1 MKILRIY
8 PFSIIYTLSL
18 FISAIIA
25 VTPSNYVNGAR
36 DGITAAF
43 VGDISCN
50 ITGRATIDSITAD
63 NPDAFV
69 ILGDMSYGPSAG
81 CFYSYVKDLKN
92 QGVTVRCDIGNHDS
106 EQEQSEELEKSYWN
120 LCAGGASQEGFWKIR
135 AGDISILGLNTQCD
149 GDSNHT
155 ATEPPCDIGK
165 IIKFLKE
172 VDKTKFVVATAHRPL
187 CDSPISKSPK
197 FECIEVML
205 NKFGRIGVT
214 AIVSADN
221 HCSAY
226 SDKKFIAGA
235 GGRSHYACSGW
246 DWIDNTKYA
255 YLFMEYKENKLD
267 FVFKHFK
274 TRAEISPHFLIDS
287 NENQQVLPANA
298 TGNLTHVLIH
308 TLDGTVEFKDKNGTI
323 YYQIPTVPGIVPI
336 PSEKK

>member
-1 MKILRIY
+1 
-8 PFSIIYTLSL
+8 
-18 FISAIIA
+18 
-25 VTPSNYVNGAR
+25 
-36 DGITAAF
+36 
-43 VGDISCN
+43 
-50 ITGRATIDSITAD
+50 
-63 NPDAFV
+63 
-69 ILGDMSYGPSAG
+69 MSYGPSAG

-197 FECIEVML
+197 FECIKVML
-205 NKFGRIGVT
+205 DEFDRIGVT
-214 AIVSADN
+214 ATVSADN

-226 SDKKFIAGA
+226 SDKFIAGA

-246 DWIDNTKYA
+246 DWIDDTKYA
-255 YLFMEYKENKLD
+255 SFY
-267 FVFKHFK
+267 
-274 TRAEISPHFLIDS
+274 
-287 NENQQVLPANA
+287 
-298 TGNLTHVLIH
+298 
-308 TLDGTVEFKDKNGTI
+308 
-323 YYQIPTVPGIVPI
+323 GIQR
-336 PSEKK
+336 K